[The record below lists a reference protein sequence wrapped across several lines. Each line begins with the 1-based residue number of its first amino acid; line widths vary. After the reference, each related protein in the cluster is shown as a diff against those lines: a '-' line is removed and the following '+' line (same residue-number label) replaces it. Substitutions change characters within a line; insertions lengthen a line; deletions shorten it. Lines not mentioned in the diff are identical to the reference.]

1 MNERITS
8 DPQIC
13 GGEPCIKGTRIP
25 VRIILSHIA
34 AGEDYSRILKQFP
47 RIEMKGIMVY
57 LDYATYL
64 ATGKNDKIITQR
76 QS

>member
-1 MNERITS
+1 MTDRITS

-34 AGEDYSRILKQFP
+34 AGEDYSTILKQFP
-47 RIEMKGIMVY
+47 RIQIEDITAC
-57 LDYATYL
+57 LEYAAYL
-64 ATGKNDKIITQR
+64 ATEK
-76 QS
+76 SVL